1 MLKLG
6 LVGCGSIAHTHV
18 GNLKNVLKNAE
29 VTAVYDVSK
38 DAEKEIIKEFDLKAE
53 IFDSVPE
60 LINSKNVDAVMVCSR
75 NDTHVEPILTAI
87 AADKPVFTEKPMAT
101 NAEDCKKIIEAETKA
116 GHKLV
121 QVGFMRRFDPS
132 YVELKKTID
141 DGDIGAPLM
150 GYNRHFTRTPAT
162 QYFETPNM
170 INDAFIHEIDI
181 VHWLFNDSYKSVQVQ
196 FARPNGLNP
205 LKNLKDPEIA
215 TLRLNNGAIVNTYLT
230 QNAEYG
236 YDVMCQVIGEKG
248 IAQLP
253 DMPSLE
259 IRKAGQISHHI
270 DLDWTNRFTKAYQ
283 VELQTFID
291 AVNDGK
297 ELTGPSAWDGYVA
310 AVTAD
315 CAIKSQTNEAVVPI
329 ELDEEPALYQSQ
341 VEV

>member
-6 LVGCGSIAHTHV
+6 LVGCGAIAHTHV
-18 GNLKNVLKNAE
+18 ENLKKVLKNAS
-29 VTAVYDVSK
+29 VTAVYDVSR
-38 DAEKEIIKEFDLKAE
+38 DAEKQIIDQFDLKAD
-53 IFDSVPE
+53 IYDSIHDLV
-60 LINSKNVDAVMVCSR
+60 NSDNVDAVLVCSR
-75 NDTHVEPILTAI
+75 NDTHTEPILESIKAN
-87 AADKPVFTEKPMAT
+87 KPVFTEKPMAT
-101 NAEDCKKIIEAETKA
+101 NAEDCKKIIDAEIKA

-132 YVELKKTID
+132 YVELKSTID
-141 DGDIGAPLM
+141 SGDIGTPLM

-162 QYFETPNM
+162 KYFETPNM

-196 FARPNGLNP
+196 FARPNTLNP

-215 TLRLNNGAIVNTYLT
+215 TLKLNNGAIVNTYLT

-259 IRKAGQISHHI
+259 IRKEGHISHHI

-291 AVNDGK
+291 EVSANK
-297 ELTGPSAWDGYVA
+297 ILSGPSSWDGYVA

-315 CAIKSQTNEAVVPI
+315 CAI
-329 ELDEEPALYQSQ
+329 QSQ
-341 VEV
+341 KTEQPVEIKLDKEPDMYREEVGV

>member
-6 LVGCGSIAHTHV
+6 LVGCGAIAHTHV
-18 GNLKNVLKNAE
+18 ENLKNVLKNAV
-29 VTAVYDVSK
+29 VTGVYDVSK
-38 DAEKEIIKEFDLKAE
+38 EAEQQIIEQYDLQAE
-53 IFDSVPE
+53 IFDSTHD
-60 LINSKNVDAVMVCSR
+60 LISSDDVDAVMVCSR
-75 NDTHVEPILTAI
+75 NDTHVEPILEAI
-87 AADKPVFTEKPMAT
+87 EANKPVFTEKPMAT
-101 NAEDCKKIIEAETKA
+101 TAEDCKKIIEAETKA

-132 YVELKKTID
+132 YVELKQTID
-141 DGDIGAPLM
+141 NGDIGTPLM

-196 FARPNGLNP
+196 FARPNTLNP

-215 TLRLNNGAIVNTYLT
+215 TLKLKNGAIVNTYLT

-236 YDVMCQVIGEKG
+236 YDVMCQVVGEKG

-283 VELQTFID
+283 VELQTFINE
-291 AVNDGK
+291 VSQSK
-297 ELTGPSAWDGYVA
+297 TLTGPSAWDGYVA

-315 CAIKSQTNEAVVPI
+315 CAI
-329 ELDEEPALYQSQ
+329 QSQ
-341 VEV
+341 KDEQPVEIKLDQEPELYK

>member
-6 LVGCGSIAHTHV
+6 LIGCGSIAHTHV
-18 GNLKNVLKNAE
+18 GNLKNVLKNAV
-29 VTAVYDVSK
+29 VTGVYDVSK
-38 DAEKEIIKEFDLKAE
+38 EAEQQIIEQYDLKAK
-53 IFDSVPE
+53 IFDSIHD
-60 LINSKNVDAVMVCSR
+60 LITSEDVDAVMVCSR
-75 NDTHVEPILTAI
+75 NDTHVEPILEAI
-87 AADKPVFTEKPMAT
+87 EANKPVFTEKPMAT
-101 NAEDCKKIIEAETKA
+101 NAEDCKKIIDAETKA

-132 YVELKKTID
+132 YVELKQTID
-141 DGDIGAPLM
+141 DGDIGTPLM

-181 VHWLFNDSYKSVQVQ
+181 VHWLFNDSYESVQVQ
-196 FARPNGLNP
+196 FARPNTLNP

-215 TLRLNNGAIVNTYLT
+215 TLKLKNGAIVNTYLT

-291 AVNDGK
+291 EVSQNK
-297 ELTGPSAWDGYVA
+297 KLTGPSAWDGYVA

-315 CAIKSQTNEAVVPI
+315 CAI
-329 ELDEEPALYQSQ
+329 QSQ
-341 VEV
+341 KDEQPVAIKLDQEPELYK

>member
-6 LVGCGSIAHTHV
+6 LIGCGSIAHTHV
-18 GNLKNVLKNAE
+18 GNLKNVLKNAV
-29 VTAVYDVSK
+29 VTGVYDVSK
-38 DAEKEIIKEFDLKAE
+38 EAEQQIIEQYDLKAT
-53 IFDSVPE
+53 IFDSIHD
-60 LINSKNVDAVMVCSR
+60 LITSEDVDAVMVCSR
-75 NDTHVEPILTAI
+75 NDTHVEPILEAI
-87 AADKPVFTEKPMAT
+87 EANKPVFTEKPMAT
-101 NAEDCKKIIEAETKA
+101 NAEDCKKIIDAETKV

-132 YVELKKTID
+132 YVELKQTID
-141 DGDIGAPLM
+141 DGDIGTPLM

-181 VHWLFNDSYKSVQVQ
+181 VHWLFNDSYESVQVQ
-196 FARPNGLNP
+196 FARPNTLNP

-215 TLRLNNGAIVNTYLT
+215 TLKLKNGAIVNTYLT

-291 AVNDGK
+291 EVSQNK
-297 ELTGPSAWDGYVA
+297 KLTGPSAWDGYVA

-315 CAIKSQTNEAVVPI
+315 CAI
-329 ELDEEPALYQSQ
+329 QSQ
-341 VEV
+341 KDEQPVAIKLDQEPDLYK

>member
-6 LVGCGSIAHTHV
+6 LIGCGSIAHTHV
-18 GNLKNVLKNAE
+18 ENLKNSLSNAE
-29 VTAVYDVSK
+29 VTAAYDVSI
-38 DAEKEIIKEFDLKAE
+38 DAEKQIIKQFDLKAE
-53 IFDSVPE
+53 IFNSISE

-75 NDTHVEPILTAI
+75 NDTHVEPILDAI
-87 AADKPVFTEKPMAT
+87 KVNKPVFTEKPMAT
-101 NAEDCKKIIEAETKA
+101 NAEDCQKIIDAETKM

-141 DGDIGAPLM
+141 NGDIGTPLM

-162 QYFETPNM
+162 KYFETPNM

-196 FARPNGLNP
+196 FARPNTLNP
-205 LKNLKDPEIA
+205 LENLKDPEIA
-215 TLRLNNGAIVNTYLT
+215 TLKLTNGAIVNTYLT

-259 IRKAGQISHHI
+259 IRKNGQISHHI
-270 DLDWTNRFTKAYQ
+270 DLDWTNRFTAAYKA
-283 VELQTFID
+283 ELQTFINE
-291 AVNDGK
+291 VSSGK

-315 CAIKSQTNEAVVPI
+315 CAIRSQQTEQPVDI
-329 ELDEEPALYQSQ
+329 ELEDKPDLYKQV

>member
-6 LVGCGSIAHTHV
+6 LIGCGSIAHTHV
-18 GNLKNVLKNAE
+18 GNLKNVLKNAV
-29 VTAVYDVSK
+29 VTGVYDVSK
-38 DAEKEIIKEFDLKAE
+38 EAEQQIIKQYDLKAT
-53 IFDSVPE
+53 IFDSIHD
-60 LINSKNVDAVMVCSR
+60 LITSEDVDAVMVCSR
-75 NDTHVEPILTAI
+75 NDTHVEPILEAI
-87 AADKPVFTEKPMAT
+87 EANKPVFTEKPMAT
-101 NAEDCKKIIEAETKA
+101 NAEDCKKIIDAETKV

-132 YVELKKTID
+132 YVELKQTID
-141 DGDIGAPLM
+141 DGDIGTPLM

-181 VHWLFNDSYKSVQVQ
+181 VHWLFNDSYESVQVQ
-196 FARPNGLNP
+196 FARPNTLNP

-215 TLRLNNGAIVNTYLT
+215 TLKLKNGAIVNTYLT

-291 AVNDGK
+291 EVSQNK
-297 ELTGPSAWDGYVA
+297 KLTGPSAWDGYVA

-315 CAIKSQTNEAVVPI
+315 CAI
-329 ELDEEPALYQSQ
+329 QSQ
-341 VEV
+341 KDEQPVAIKLDQEPDLYK